1 MAEADLSKLLAS
13 LSVIRRDGLWRF
25 ETIPSEQS
33 SWADLVN
40 LREVRDIAMLFQES
54 EGLTVITSALDETPR
69 DNRWVWLELSVF
81 SDLQAVGFLAH
92 VAAALSAANVPCNA
106 VAAFHHD
113 HIFVPEVKA
122 EAAILAIET
131 LRTEA

>member
-25 ETIPSEQS
+25 ETIPPEQS
-33 SWADLVN
+33 SWADLVT
-40 LREVRDIAMLFQES
+40 LRAVRDIAMIFQET
-54 EGLTVITSALDETPR
+54 EGLTVITRALDETPQ

-81 SDLQAVGFLAH
+81 SDLQAVGFLAR
-92 VAAALSAANVPCNA
+92 VASALSATDVPCNA

-113 HIFVPEVKA
+113 HIFVPEAKA
-122 EAAILAIET
+122 EAAIDAIEA

>member
-81 SDLQAVGFLAH
+81 SDLQAVGFLAR
-92 VAAALSAANVPCNA
+92 VAAALSAADVPCNA

-113 HIFVPEVKA
+113 HIFVPEAKA
-122 EAAILAIET
+122 EAAIQAIEA

>member
-25 ETIPSEQS
+25 ETIPPEQS

-40 LREVRDIAMLFQES
+40 LRAVRDIAMIFQET
-54 EGLTVITSALDETPR
+54 EGLTVITSALDETPQ

-81 SDLQAVGFLAH
+81 SDLQAVGFLAR
-92 VAAALSAANVPCNA
+92 VASALSAADVPCNA

-113 HIFVPEVKA
+113 HIFVPEAKA
-122 EAAILAIET
+122 EAAIDAIEA